1 MKITNEIVELGPDY
15 TSSPLTIGDRWLT
28 WPEEG
33 TPPTVPST
41 LQIYQTTEAP
51 NRMTNIVKTPSM
63 NGKPISRLIQL
74 LANNMKKQ
82 NLF

>member
-1 MKITNEIVELGPDY
+1 MKITKEIVELGPDY

-41 LQIYQTTEAP
+41 LQIYQTTQSP
-51 NRMTNIVKTPSM
+51 NRLASIMKTPPM
-63 NGKPISRLIQL
+63 NGKENAYPILKIY
-74 LANNMKKQ
+74 
-82 NLF
+82 

>member
-41 LQIYQTTEAP
+41 LKLYQTTQSP
-51 NRMTNIVKTPSM
+51 NRLASIMKTPPM
-63 NGKPISRLIQL
+63 NGKKIVCYILNKARLQL
-74 LANNMKKQ
+74 TII
-82 NLF
+82 